1 MVNEPKEVMRIIVWL
16 YLYRIT
22 TLPQILDWILFQ
34 FTPLLVLMEIYP
46 GFIDNLQRR
55 KYGT

>member
-34 FTPLLVLMEIYP
+34 FTPLLVLMEIYR
-46 GFIDNLQRR
+46 GFIDNLQRK